1 MKRRMF
7 PGIVR
12 NDNPGFLWYDGENVH
27 ENAYVLGKRSN
38 RKWKVCTKSW

>member
-27 ENAYVLGKRSN
+27 ENAYVLGKGAAGSG
-38 RKWKVCTKSW
+38 KSV